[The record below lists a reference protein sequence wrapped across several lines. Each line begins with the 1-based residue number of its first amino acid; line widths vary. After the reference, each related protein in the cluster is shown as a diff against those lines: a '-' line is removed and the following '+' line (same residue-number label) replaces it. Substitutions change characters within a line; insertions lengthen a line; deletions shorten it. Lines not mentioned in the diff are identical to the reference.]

1 MSELFL
7 SRLRI
12 PRIQQLKMHLTD
24 EYDIHQLVYSLF
36 PCEDRRCFLYF
47 LDYGGMGD
55 LSVLVQSEVR
65 PDKASPVRIETKV
78 IPESF
83 LNNDSY
89 AFRLRISPV
98 VKKDGKVTR
107 VLHGQQEAVDWL
119 VSREESYGIHFRSDR
134 IEKTSSGVMR
144 MKGHEDRRITLS
156 FVDLT
161 GILEVT
167 DRERFIRVVR
177 TGIGP
182 GKGFGMGMLQLM
194 PIE

>member
-1 MSELFL
+1 MMSELFL

-65 PDKASPVRIETKV
+65 PDKASPVRIDTKV

-89 AFRLRISPV
+89 AFRLRISPEP
-98 VKKDGKVTR
+98 
-107 VLHGQQEAVDWL
+107 LL
-119 VSREESYGIHFRSDR
+119 F
-134 IEKTSSGVMR
+134 
-144 MKGHEDRRITLS
+144 
-156 FVDLT
+156 
-161 GILEVT
+161 
-167 DRERFIRVVR
+167 
-177 TGIGP
+177 
-182 GKGFGMGMLQLM
+182 
-194 PIE
+194 